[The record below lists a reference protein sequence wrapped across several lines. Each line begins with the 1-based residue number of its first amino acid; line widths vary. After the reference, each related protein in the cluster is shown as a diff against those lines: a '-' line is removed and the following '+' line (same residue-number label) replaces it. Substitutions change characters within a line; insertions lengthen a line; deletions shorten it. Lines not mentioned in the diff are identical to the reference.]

1 MSEPGYEA
9 RGDERPQGKQRGGRV
24 ATGVRHHLCGRHSRP
39 FELGQAVGEALGK
52 RVRLRVPAGALRL
65 VAEPEGAGE
74 VDHLHAGIDE
84 HRRELGGRL
93 VGQREEDEI
102 RLARER
108 RRIERRDFALE
119 EMCERGQFTRR
130 RGPRRGRRRDAPP
143 DAGEGG
149 AVLAP
154 HPVALATATWMA
166 FARVSDFVRD
176 CMAVCIGEYL

>member
-1 MSEPGYEA
+1 
-9 RGDERPQGKQRGGRV
+9 
-24 ATGVRHHLCGRHSRP
+24 
-39 FELGQAVGEALGK
+39 
-52 RVRLRVPAGALRL
+52 VRLRVPAGALRL

-93 VGQREEDEI
+93 LGQREEDEI

-130 RGPRRGRRRDAPP
+130 RGPRRGRRRDRDRRMPREKA
-143 DAGEGG
+143 EQF
-149 AVLAP
+149 L
-154 HPVALATATWMA
+154 
-166 FARVSDFVRD
+166 ARVSSGAGDGHTDGFRCASV
-176 CMAVCIGEYL
+176 